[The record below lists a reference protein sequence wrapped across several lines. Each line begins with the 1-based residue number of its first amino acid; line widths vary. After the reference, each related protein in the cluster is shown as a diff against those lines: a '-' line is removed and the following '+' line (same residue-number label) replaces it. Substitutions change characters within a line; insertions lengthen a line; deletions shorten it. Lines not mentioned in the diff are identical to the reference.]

1 MKKLLLASAV
11 AALSVSAANA
21 APTVYGK
28 AYLTVDASN
37 AKATS
42 KSGIVQ
48 TKEDTNESGLNSN
61 SSRIGLKGSEALT
74 ADIDVV
80 YQLEY
85 GINIDSGDDTV
96 SQVVDVR
103 PKLDQSGKAVVDD
116 NGQVQYEPVFGDKKV
131 RKDQFYARDTYLG
144 LAHKEYGTLLAG
156 RLTTIDNNVDFA
168 SVLEGSNVADIG
180 PDFSAQRANN
190 AFAYVSPEYNGAQ
203 FLAMYAFDSD
213 TDKGGLADK
222 DQYGIGATY
231 STGPINAGASY
242 IAYGK
247 NNHLRLSGN
256 YAVSP
261 TLTAGALYQISKF
274 DEANSKKENTLIV
287 SGEMK
292 TATPWTAYGQVTL
305 VKNAAGVDG
314 EKKMGVGVGGKY
326 AFNKATTGHVYTGYI
341 NEDGRTYKGKNK
353 ALKDTVYESSKNT
366 GFSVGAGVEYRF

>member
-11 AALSVSAANA
+11 AALSVSAAHA

-28 AYLTVDASN
+28 AFLTVDASN
-37 AKATS
+37 TKATY
-42 KSGIVQ
+42 KSGIIQ
-48 TKEDTNESGLNSN
+48 TPEDINTSGLNSN
-61 SSRIGLKGSEALT
+61 SSRIGLRGSEALT

-80 YQLEY
+80 YKLEY
-85 GINIDSGDDTV
+85 GINIDNGDDTV
-96 SQVVDVR
+96 KKVVGVK
-103 PKLDQSGKAVVDD
+103 PKLDK
-116 NGQVQYEPVFGDKKV
+116 NGQVQYEPDFENEKIK
-131 RKDQFYARDTYLG
+131 KDQFYARDTYLG

-156 RLTTIDNNVDFA
+156 RLTTIDDNVDFA
-168 SVLEGSNVADIG
+168 SVLEANNVGDIG
-180 PDFSAQRANN
+180 PTFSAPRANN
-190 AFAYVSPEYNGAQ
+190 AFAYVSPERNGAQ

-213 TDKGGLADK
+213 TDEGSLANK

-274 DEANSKKENTLIV
+274 DEVNSKKENTLIV

-292 TATPWTAYGQVTL
+292 TATPWTAYGQVAL
-305 VKNAAGVDG
+305 IKNVKGKDD
-314 EKKMGVGVGGKY
+314 KSMGVGVGGKY
-326 AFNKATTGHVYTGYI
+326 AFNKVATGHLYAGYV
-341 NEDGRTYKGKNK
+341 NSERKNPVIRDIK
-353 ALKDTVYESSKNT
+353 YDSSKNT
-366 GFSVGAGVEYRF
+366 GFGVGAGLEYRF

>member
-11 AALSVSAANA
+11 AALSVSAAHA

-28 AYLTVDASN
+28 AFLTVDASN
-37 AKATS
+37 AKDTY
-42 KSGIVQ
+42 KSGIIQ
-48 TKEDTNESGLNSN
+48 TTEDINTSGLNSN
-61 SSRIGLKGSEALT
+61 SSRIGLRGSEALT

-80 YQLEY
+80 YKLEY
-85 GINIDSGDDTV
+85 GINID
-96 SQVVDVR
+96 
-103 PKLDQSGKAVVDD
+103 
-116 NGQVQYEPVFGDKKV
+116 NGAAN
-131 RKDQFYARDTYLG
+131 QFTSRDTYLG

-156 RLTTIDNNVDFA
+156 RLTTIDDNVDFA
-168 SVLEGSNVADIG
+168 AVLEGPNVGDIA
-180 PDFSAQRANN
+180 PTFSGRRANN
-190 AFAYVSPEYNGAQ
+190 AFAYVSPERNGAQ

-213 TDKGGLADK
+213 TDVGSIVNK

-274 DEANSKKENTLIV
+274 DEVNSKKENTLIV

-292 TATPWTAYGQVTL
+292 TATPWTAYGQVAL
-305 VKNAAGVDG
+305 IKNVAGKDD
-314 EKKMGVGVGGKY
+314 KSMGVGVGGKY
-326 AFNKATTGHVYTGYI
+326 AFNKATTGHLYAGYV
-341 NEDGRTYKGKNK
+341 NSERKNVTIR
-353 ALKDTVYESSKNT
+353 DIRYDSSKNT
-366 GFSVGAGVEYRF
+366 GFGVGAGLEYKF

>member
-11 AALSVSAANA
+11 AALSVSAAHA

-28 AYLTVDASN
+28 AFLTVDASN
-37 AKATS
+37 AKDTY
-42 KSGIVQ
+42 KSGIIQ
-48 TKEDTNESGLNSN
+48 TKEDINTSGLNSN

-85 GINIDSGDDTV
+85 GINIDNGDDTV
-96 SQVVDVR
+96 KKVVGVK
-103 PKLDQSGKAVVDD
+103 PKLDKSDNVVVDK
-116 NGQVQYEPVFGDKKV
+116 GQVQYEPDFKEEKIK
-131 RKDQFYARDTYLG
+131 KDQFYARDTYLG

-168 SVLEGSNVADIG
+168 SVLEANNVGDIG
-180 PDFSAQRANN
+180 PTFSAPRANN
-190 AFAYVSPEYNGAQ
+190 AFAYVSPERNGAQ

-213 TDKGGLADK
+213 TDEGSLANK

-242 IAYGK
+242 ITYGK

-261 TLTAGALYQISKF
+261 ALTAGALYQISKF
-274 DEANSKKENTLIV
+274 DTRNSKKENTLIV

-292 TATPWTAYGQVTL
+292 TATPWTAYGQVAL
-305 VKNAAGVDG
+305 IKNVAGFDG
-314 EKKMGVGVGGKY
+314 DESMGVGVGGKY
-326 AFNKATTGHVYTGYI
+326 AFNKATTGHIYTGYVNSERKNATI
-341 NEDGRTYKGKNK
+341 NDNRYDST
-353 ALKDTVYESSKNT
+353 KNT
-366 GFSVGAGVEYRF
+366 GFGVGAGVEYRF

>member
-11 AALSVSAANA
+11 AALSVSAAHA

-28 AYLTVDASN
+28 AFLTVDASN
-37 AKATS
+37 AKDTY

-48 TKEDTNESGLNSN
+48 TKEDINTSGLNSN
-61 SSRIGLKGSEALT
+61 SSRIGLRGSEALT

-80 YQLEY
+80 YKLEY
-85 GINIDSGDDTV
+85 RINIDS
-96 SQVVDVR
+96 
-103 PKLDQSGKAVVDD
+103 AA
-116 NGQVQYEPVFGDKKV
+116 GQFTS
-131 RKDQFYARDTYLG
+131 RDTYLG

-156 RLTTIDNNVDFA
+156 RLTTIDDNVDFA
-168 SVLEGSNVADIG
+168 SVLEANNVGDIG
-180 PDFSAQRANN
+180 PTFSAPRANN
-190 AFAYVSPEYNGAQ
+190 AFAYVSPERNGAQ

-213 TDKGGLADK
+213 TDEGSLADK

-274 DEANSKKENTLIV
+274 DEVNSKKENTLIV

-292 TATPWTAYGQVTL
+292 TATPWTAYGQVAL
-305 VKNAAGVDG
+305 IKNVKGKDD
-314 EKKMGVGVGGKY
+314 KSMGVGVGGKY
-326 AFNKATTGHVYTGYI
+326 AFNKATTGHLYAGYI
-341 NEDGRTYKGKNK
+341 NSERKNVTIR
-353 ALKDTVYESSKNT
+353 DIRYDSSKNT
-366 GFSVGAGVEYRF
+366 GFGVGAGLEYKF

>member
-11 AALSVSAANA
+11 AALSVSAAHA

-28 AYLTVDASN
+28 AFLTVDAGN
-37 AKATS
+37 AKTTY
-42 KSGIVQ
+42 KSGIIQ
-48 TKEDTNESGLNSN
+48 TPEDINTSGLNSN
-61 SSRIGLKGSEALT
+61 SSRIGLRGSEALT

-85 GINIDSGDDTV
+85 GINIDNGDDTV
-96 SQVVDVR
+96 KKVVGVK
-103 PKLDQSGKAVVDD
+103 PKLDKSDNVVVDK
-116 NGQVQYEPVFGDKKV
+116 GQVQYEPDFENEKIK
-131 RKDQFYARDTYLG
+131 KDQFYARDTYLG

-168 SVLEGSNVADIG
+168 SVLEANNVGDIG
-180 PDFSAQRANN
+180 PTFSAPRANN
-190 AFAYVSPEYNGAQ
+190 AFAYVSPERNGAQ

-213 TDKGGLADK
+213 TDEGSLANK

-242 IAYGK
+242 ITYGK

-274 DEANSKKENTLIV
+274 DEVNSKKENTLIV

-292 TATPWTAYGQVTL
+292 TATPWTAYGQVAL
-305 VKNAAGVDG
+305 IKNVAGKDD
-314 EKKMGVGVGGKY
+314 KSMGVGVGGKY
-326 AFNKATTGHVYTGYI
+326 AFNKVATGHLYAGYV
-341 NEDGRTYKGKNK
+341 NSERKNPVIRDIK
-353 ALKDTVYESSKNT
+353 YDSSKNT
-366 GFSVGAGVEYRF
+366 GFGVGAGLEYRF

>member
-11 AALSVSAANA
+11 AALSVSAAHA

-28 AYLTVDASN
+28 AFLTVDASN
-37 AKATS
+37 AKDTY
-42 KSGIVQ
+42 KSGIIQ
-48 TKEDTNESGLNSN
+48 TKEDINTSGLNSN

-85 GINIDSGDDTV
+85 GINIDNGDDTV
-96 SQVVDVR
+96 KKVVGVK
-103 PKLDQSGKAVVDD
+103 PKLDESGNVVVDK
-116 NGQVQYEPVFGDKKV
+116 GQVQYEPDFKEEKIK
-131 RKDQFYARDTYLG
+131 KDQFYARDTYLG

-168 SVLEGSNVADIG
+168 SVLEANNVGDIG
-180 PDFSAQRANN
+180 PTFSAPRANN
-190 AFAYVSPEYNGAQ
+190 AFAYVSPERNGAQ

-213 TDKGGLADK
+213 TDEGSLANK

-242 IAYGK
+242 ITYGK

-274 DEANSKKENTLIV
+274 DEVNSKKENTLIV

-292 TATPWTAYGQVTL
+292 TATPWTAYGQVAL
-305 VKNAAGVDG
+305 IKNVAGKDD
-314 EKKMGVGVGGKY
+314 KSMGVGVGGKY
-326 AFNKATTGHVYTGYI
+326 AFNKVATGHLYAGYV
-341 NEDGRTYKGKNK
+341 NSERKNPVIR
-353 ALKDTVYESSKNT
+353 DIRYDSSKNT
-366 GFSVGAGVEYRF
+366 GFGVGAGLEYKF

>member
-48 TKEDTNESGLNSN
+48 TKEDINTSGLNSN
-61 SSRIGLKGSEALT
+61 SSRIGLRGSEALT

-80 YQLEY
+80 YKLEY
-85 GINIDSGDDTV
+85 RINIDS
-96 SQVVDVR
+96 
-103 PKLDQSGKAVVDD
+103 AA
-116 NGQVQYEPVFGDKKV
+116 GQFTS
-131 RKDQFYARDTYLG
+131 RDTYLG

-156 RLTTIDNNVDFA
+156 RLTTIDDNVDFA
-168 SVLEGSNVADIG
+168 SVLEANNVGDIG
-180 PDFSAQRANN
+180 PTFSAPRANN
-190 AFAYVSPEYNGAQ
+190 AFAYVSPERNGAQ

-213 TDKGGLADK
+213 TDEGSLADK

-274 DEANSKKENTLIV
+274 DEVNSKKENTLIV

-292 TATPWTAYGQVTL
+292 TATPWTAYGQVAL
-305 VKNAAGVDG
+305 IKNVKGKDD
-314 EKKMGVGVGGKY
+314 KSMGVGVGGKY
-326 AFNKATTGHVYTGYI
+326 AFNKATTGHLYAGYI
-341 NEDGRTYKGKNK
+341 NSERKNVTIR
-353 ALKDTVYESSKNT
+353 DIRYDSSKNT
-366 GFSVGAGVEYRF
+366 GFGVGAGLEYKF

>member
-28 AYLTVDASN
+28 AFLTVDASN
-37 AKATS
+37 AKETY

-48 TKEDTNESGLNSN
+48 TKEDINTSGLNSN
-61 SSRIGLKGSEALT
+61 SSRIGLRGSEALT
-74 ADIDVV
+74 ADTDVV

-85 GINIDSGDDTV
+85 RINIDS
-96 SQVVDVR
+96 
-103 PKLDQSGKAVVDD
+103 AA
-116 NGQVQYEPVFGDKKV
+116 N
-131 RKDQFYARDTYLG
+131 QFTSRDTYLG
-144 LAHKEYGTLLAG
+144 LAHKQYGTLLAG
-156 RLTTIDNNVDFA
+156 RLTAISDNVDFA
-168 SVLEGSNVADIG
+168 SVLEGDNNMGDVG
-180 PDFSAQRANN
+180 PTFGAPRANN
-190 AFAYVSPEYNGAQ
+190 AFAYVSPEYNGTQ

-213 TDKGGLADK
+213 TDRGGIVNK

-261 TLTAGALYQISKF
+261 ALTAGALYQISKF
-274 DEANSKKENTLIV
+274 ETPNSKKENTLIV

-292 TATPWTAYGQVTL
+292 TATPWTAYGQVAL
-305 VKNAAGVDG
+305 VKNNAGFDG
-314 EKKMGVGVGGKY
+314 EKRMGVGVGGKY
-326 AFNKATTGHVYTGYI
+326 AFNKATTGHIYTGYI
-341 NEDGRTYKGKNK
+341 NEDGRRYMGRNT
-353 ALKDTVYESSKNT
+353 ALEDTVYDSAKNT
-366 GFSVGAGVEYRF
+366 GFGVGAGVEYRF

>member
-11 AALSVSAANA
+11 AALSVSAAHA

-28 AYLTVDASN
+28 AFLTVDASN
-37 AKATS
+37 TKATY
-42 KSGIVQ
+42 KSGIIQ
-48 TKEDTNESGLNSN
+48 TPEDINTSGLNSN
-61 SSRIGLKGSEALT
+61 SSRIGLRGSEALT

-85 GINIDSGDDTV
+85 GINIDNGDDTV
-96 SQVVDVR
+96 KKVVGVK
-103 PKLDQSGKAVVDD
+103 PKLDK
-116 NGQVQYEPVFGDKKV
+116 NGQVQYEPDFKEEKIK
-131 RKDQFYARDTYLG
+131 KDQFYARDTYLG

-168 SVLEGSNVADIG
+168 SVLEANNVGDIG
-180 PDFSAQRANN
+180 PTFSAPRANN
-190 AFAYVSPEYNGAQ
+190 AFAYVSPERNGAQ

-213 TDKGGLADK
+213 TDEGSLANK

-274 DEANSKKENTLIV
+274 DEVNSKKENTLIV

-292 TATPWTAYGQVTL
+292 TATPWTAYGQVAL
-305 VKNAAGVDG
+305 IKNVKGKDD
-314 EKKMGVGVGGKY
+314 KSMGVGVGGKY
-326 AFNKATTGHVYTGYI
+326 AFNKVATGHLYAGYV
-341 NEDGRTYKGKNK
+341 NSERKNPVIR
-353 ALKDTVYESSKNT
+353 DIQYDSSKNT
-366 GFSVGAGVEYRF
+366 GFGVGAGLEYRF

>member
-11 AALSVSAANA
+11 AALSVSAAHA

-28 AYLTVDASN
+28 AFLTVDASN
-37 AKATS
+37 AKTTY

-48 TKEDTNESGLNSN
+48 TPEDINTSGLNSN

-85 GINIDSGDDTV
+85 GINIDNGKD
-96 SQVVDVR
+96 SQFT
-103 PKLDQSGKAVVDD
+103 S
-116 NGQVQYEPVFGDKKV
+116 
-131 RKDQFYARDTYLG
+131 RDTYLG

-156 RLTTIDNNVDFA
+156 RLTTIDDNVDFA
-168 SVLEGSNVADIG
+168 SVLIGNNVGDIG
-180 PDFSAQRANN
+180 PTFGAPRANN
-190 AFAYVSPEYNGAQ
+190 AFAYVSPERNGAQ
-203 FLAMYAFDSD
+203 FLAMYAFDKD
-213 TDKGGLADK
+213 TDEGGLADK

-231 STGPINAGASY
+231 SIGPINAGASY

-274 DEANSKKENTLIV
+274 DEVNSKKENTLIV

-292 TATPWTAYGQVTL
+292 TATPWTAYGQVAL
-305 VKNAAGVDG
+305 IKNVAGKDD
-314 EKKMGVGVGGKY
+314 KSMGVGVGGKY
-326 AFNKATTGHVYTGYI
+326 AFNKAATGHIYAGYV
-341 NEDGRTYKGKNK
+341 NSDRKNVTYKGNPY
-353 ALKDTVYESSKNT
+353 DNSKNT
-366 GFSVGAGVEYRF
+366 GFGIGAGLEYKF

>member
-11 AALSVSAANA
+11 AALSVSAAHA

-28 AYLTVDASN
+28 AFLTVDAGN
-37 AKATS
+37 AKDTY

-48 TKEDTNESGLNSN
+48 TTEDINTSGLNSN
-61 SSRIGLKGSEALT
+61 SSRIGLRGSEALT

-80 YQLEY
+80 YKLEY
-85 GINIDSGDDTV
+85 GINIDNGDDTV
-96 SQVVDVR
+96 SRVVGVK
-103 PKLDQSGKAVVDD
+103 PKLDKSGNVVVDK
-116 NGQVQYEPVFGDKKV
+116 GQVQYEPDFENEKIK
-131 RKDQFYARDTYLG
+131 KDQFYARDTYLG
-144 LAHKEYGTLLAG
+144 LAHKQYGTLLAG
-156 RLTTIDNNVDFA
+156 RLTTIDDNVDFA
-168 SVLEGSNVADIG
+168 SVLKASNVADIG
-180 PDFSAQRANN
+180 PTFSAPRANN
-190 AFAYVSPEYNGAQ
+190 AFAYVSPERNGAQ

-213 TDKGGLADK
+213 ADEGSLADK

-274 DEANSKKENTLIV
+274 DEVNSKKENTLIV

-292 TATPWTAYGQVTL
+292 TATPWTAYGQVAL
-305 VKNAAGVDG
+305 IKNVKGKDD
-314 EKKMGVGVGGKY
+314 KSMGVGVGGKY
-326 AFNKATTGHVYTGYI
+326 AFNKATTGHLYAGYV
-341 NEDGRTYKGKNK
+341 NSERKNPVIR
-353 ALKDTVYESSKNT
+353 DIQYDSSKNT
-366 GFSVGAGVEYRF
+366 GFGVGAGLEYRF

>member
-11 AALSVSAANA
+11 AALSVSAAHA

-28 AYLTVDASN
+28 AFLTVDASN
-37 AKATS
+37 TKATY

-48 TKEDTNESGLNSN
+48 TPEDINTSGLNSN
-61 SSRIGLKGSEALT
+61 SSRIGLRGSEALT

-80 YQLEY
+80 YKLEY
-85 GINIDSGDDTV
+85 GINIDNGDDTV
-96 SQVVDVR
+96 KKVVGVK
-103 PKLDQSGKAVVDD
+103 PKLDKND
-116 NGQVQYEPVFGDKKV
+116 QVQYEPDFKEEKIK
-131 RKDQFYARDTYLG
+131 KDQFYARDTYLG

-156 RLTTIDNNVDFA
+156 RLTTIDDNVDFA
-168 SVLEGSNVADIG
+168 SVLEANNVGDIG
-180 PDFSAQRANN
+180 PTFSAPRANN
-190 AFAYVSPEYNGAQ
+190 AFAYVSPERNGAQ

-213 TDKGGLADK
+213 TDEGSLADK

-274 DEANSKKENTLIV
+274 DEVNSKKENTLIV

-292 TATPWTAYGQVTL
+292 TATPWTAYGQVAL
-305 VKNAAGVDG
+305 IKNVKGKND
-314 EKKMGVGVGGKY
+314 KSMGVGVGGKY
-326 AFNKATTGHVYTGYI
+326 AFNKVATGHLYAGYV
-341 NEDGRTYKGKNK
+341 NSERKNPVIR
-353 ALKDTVYESSKNT
+353 DIQYDSSKNT
-366 GFSVGAGVEYRF
+366 GFGVGAGLEYKF

>member
-11 AALSVSAANA
+11 AALSVSAAHA

-28 AYLTVDASN
+28 AFLTVDAGN
-37 AKATS
+37 AKDTY

-48 TKEDTNESGLNSN
+48 TTEDINTSGLNSN
-61 SSRIGLKGSEALT
+61 SSRIGLRGSEALT

-80 YQLEY
+80 YKLEY
-85 GINIDSGDDTV
+85 RINIDS
-96 SQVVDVR
+96 
-103 PKLDQSGKAVVDD
+103 AA
-116 NGQVQYEPVFGDKKV
+116 GQFTS
-131 RKDQFYARDTYLG
+131 RDTYLG

-156 RLTTIDNNVDFA
+156 RLTTIDDNVDFA
-168 SVLEGSNVADIG
+168 SVLEANNVGDIG
-180 PDFSAQRANN
+180 PTFSAPRANN
-190 AFAYVSPEYNGAQ
+190 AFAYVSPERNGAQ

-213 TDKGGLADK
+213 TDEGSLANK

-274 DEANSKKENTLIV
+274 DEVNSKKENTLIV

-292 TATPWTAYGQVTL
+292 TATPWTAYGQVAL
-305 VKNAAGVDG
+305 IKNVKGKND
-314 EKKMGVGVGGKY
+314 KSMGVGVGGKY
-326 AFNKATTGHVYTGYI
+326 AFNKVATGHLYAGYVNSERKNVTI
-341 NEDGRTYKGKNK
+341 NNNLYD
-353 ALKDTVYESSKNT
+353 SSKNT
-366 GFSVGAGVEYRF
+366 GFGVGAGLEYRF

>member
-11 AALSVSAANA
+11 AALSVSAAHA

-28 AYLTVDASN
+28 AFLTVDASN
-37 AKATS
+37 TKTTY

-48 TKEDTNESGLNSN
+48 TPEDINTSGLNSN
-61 SSRIGLKGSEALT
+61 SSRIGLRGSEALT

-80 YQLEY
+80 YKLEY

-96 SQVVDVR
+96 KKVVGVK
-103 PKLDQSGKAVVDD
+103 PKLDESGNVVVDK
-116 NGQVQYEPVFGDKKV
+116 GQVQYEPDFKEEKIK
-131 RKDQFYARDTYLG
+131 KDQFYARDTYLG

-156 RLTTIDNNVDFA
+156 RLTTIDDNVDFA
-168 SVLEGSNVADIG
+168 SVLEANNVGDIG
-180 PDFSAQRANN
+180 PTFSAPRANN
-190 AFAYVSPEYNGAQ
+190 AFAYVSPERNGAQ

-213 TDKGGLADK
+213 TDEGSLANK

-274 DEANSKKENTLIV
+274 DEVNSKKENTLIV

-292 TATPWTAYGQVTL
+292 TATPWTAYGQVAL
-305 VKNAAGVDG
+305 IKNVAGKND
-314 EKKMGVGVGGKY
+314 KSMGVGVGGKY
-326 AFNKATTGHVYTGYI
+326 AFNKVATGHLYAGYV
-341 NEDGRTYKGKNK
+341 NSERKNPVIR
-353 ALKDTVYESSKNT
+353 DIQYDSSKNT
-366 GFSVGAGVEYRF
+366 GFGVGAGLEYRF

>member
-61 SSRIGLKGSEALT
+61 SSRIGLRGSEALT

-80 YQLEY
+80 YKLEY
-85 GINIDSGDDTV
+85 GINIDNGDDTV
-96 SQVVDVR
+96 SRVVGVK
-103 PKLDQSGKAVVDD
+103 PKLDKSGNVVVDK
-116 NGQVQYEPVFGDKKV
+116 GQVQYEPDFENEKIK
-131 RKDQFYARDTYLG
+131 KDQFYARDTYLG
-144 LAHKEYGTLLAG
+144 LAHKQYGTLLAG
-156 RLTTIDNNVDFA
+156 RLTTIDDNVDFA
-168 SVLEGSNVADIG
+168 SVLEANNVADIG
-180 PDFSAQRANN
+180 PTFGAPRANN
-190 AFAYVSPEYNGAQ
+190 AFAYVSPERNGAQ
-203 FLAMYAFDSD
+203 FLAMYAFDAD
-213 TDKGGLADK
+213 TDKGSLADK

-261 TLTAGALYQISKF
+261 ILTAGALYQISKF

>member
-11 AALSVSAANA
+11 AALSVSVAHA

-28 AYLTVDASN
+28 AFLTVDASN
-37 AKATS
+37 TKATY
-42 KSGIVQ
+42 KSGIIQ
-48 TKEDTNESGLNSN
+48 TPEDINTSGLNSN

-85 GINIDSGDDTV
+85 GINIDNGDDTV
-96 SQVVDVR
+96 KKVVGVK
-103 PKLDQSGKAVVDD
+103 PKLDK
-116 NGQVQYEPVFGDKKV
+116 GQVERDDKGQVKYEPDFKEEKIK
-131 RKDQFYARDTYLG
+131 KDQFYARDTYLG

-168 SVLEGSNVADIG
+168 SVLEANNVGDIG
-180 PDFSAQRANN
+180 PTFSAPRANN
-190 AFAYVSPEYNGAQ
+190 AFAYVSPERNGAQ

-213 TDKGGLADK
+213 TDEGSLANK

-242 IAYGK
+242 ITYGK

-274 DEANSKKENTLIV
+274 DEVNSKKENTLIV

-292 TATPWTAYGQVTL
+292 TATPWTAYGQVAL
-305 VKNAAGVDG
+305 IKNVAGKDD
-314 EKKMGVGVGGKY
+314 KSMGVGVGGKY
-326 AFNKATTGHVYTGYI
+326 AFNKVATGHLYAGYV
-341 NEDGRTYKGKNK
+341 NSERKNPVIRDIK
-353 ALKDTVYESSKNT
+353 YDSSKNT
-366 GFSVGAGVEYRF
+366 GFGVGAGLEYRF

>member
-11 AALSVSAANA
+11 AALSVSAAHA

-28 AYLTVDASN
+28 AFLTVDASN
-37 AKATS
+37 TKGNTY

-48 TKEDTNESGLNSN
+48 TKEDINTSGLNSN
-61 SSRIGLKGSEALT
+61 SSRIGLRGSEALT

-80 YQLEY
+80 YKLEY
-85 GINIDSGDDTV
+85 RINIDS
-96 SQVVDVR
+96 
-103 PKLDQSGKAVVDD
+103 AA
-116 NGQVQYEPVFGDKKV
+116 GQFTS
-131 RKDQFYARDTYLG
+131 RDTYLG

-156 RLTTIDNNVDFA
+156 RLTTIDDNVDFA
-168 SVLEGSNVADIG
+168 SVLKANNVGDIG
-180 PDFSAQRANN
+180 PTFSAPRANN
-190 AFAYVSPEYNGAQ
+190 AFAYVSPERNGAQ

-213 TDKGGLADK
+213 TDEGSLANK

-242 IAYGK
+242 ITYGK

-274 DEANSKKENTLIV
+274 DEVNSKKENTLIV

-292 TATPWTAYGQVTL
+292 TATPWTAYGQVAL
-305 VKNAAGVDG
+305 IKNVEGKND
-314 EKKMGVGVGGKY
+314 KSMGIGVGGKY
-326 AFNKATTGHVYTGYI
+326 AFNEATTGHLYAGYVNSERKNVTI
-341 NEDGRTYKGKNK
+341 NNNLYD
-353 ALKDTVYESSKNT
+353 SSKNT
-366 GFSVGAGVEYRF
+366 GFGIGAGLEYKF

>member
-11 AALSVSAANA
+11 AALSVSAAHA

-28 AYLTVDASN
+28 AFLTVDASN
-37 AKATS
+37 TKATY

-48 TKEDTNESGLNSN
+48 TPEDINTSGLNSN
-61 SSRIGLKGSEALT
+61 SSRIGLRGSEALT

-80 YQLEY
+80 YKLEY
-85 GINIDSGDDTV
+85 GINIDNGDDTV
-96 SQVVDVR
+96 KKVVGVK
-103 PKLDQSGKAVVDD
+103 PKLDESGNVVVDK
-116 NGQVQYEPVFGDKKV
+116 GQVQYEPDFKEGKIK
-131 RKDQFYARDTYLG
+131 KDQFYARDTYLG
-144 LAHKEYGTLLAG
+144 LAHKQYGTLLAG
-156 RLTTIDNNVDFA
+156 RLTTIDDNVDFA
-168 SVLEGSNVADIG
+168 SVLEANNVGDIG
-180 PDFSAQRANN
+180 PTFSAPRANN
-190 AFAYVSPEYNGAQ
+190 AFAYVSPERNGAQ

-213 TDKGGLADK
+213 TDEGSLANK

-274 DEANSKKENTLIV
+274 DEVNSKKENTLIV

-292 TATPWTAYGQVTL
+292 TATPWTAYGQVAL
-305 VKNAAGVDG
+305 IKNVKGKND
-314 EKKMGVGVGGKY
+314 KSMGVGVGGKY
-326 AFNKATTGHVYTGYI
+326 AFNKVATGHLYAGYV
-341 NEDGRTYKGKNK
+341 NSERKNPVIR
-353 ALKDTVYESSKNT
+353 DIQYDSSKNT
-366 GFSVGAGVEYRF
+366 GFGVGAGLEYRF

>member
-11 AALSVSAANA
+11 AALSVSAAHA

-28 AYLTVDASN
+28 AFLTVDASN
-37 AKATS
+37 TKATY
-42 KSGIVQ
+42 KSGIIQ
-48 TKEDTNESGLNSN
+48 TPEDINTSGLNSN
-61 SSRIGLKGSEALT
+61 SSRIGLRGSEALT

-80 YQLEY
+80 YKLEY
-85 GINIDSGDDTV
+85 GINIDNGDDTV
-96 SQVVDVR
+96 KKVVGVK
-103 PKLDQSGKAVVDD
+103 PKLDK
-116 NGQVQYEPVFGDKKV
+116 NGQVQYEPDFKEEKIK
-131 RKDQFYARDTYLG
+131 KDQFYARDTYLG

-156 RLTTIDNNVDFA
+156 RLTTIDDNVDFA
-168 SVLEGSNVADIG
+168 SVLEANNVGDIG
-180 PDFSAQRANN
+180 PTFSAPRANN
-190 AFAYVSPEYNGAQ
+190 AFAYVSPERNGAQ

-213 TDKGGLADK
+213 ADEGSLANK

-274 DEANSKKENTLIV
+274 DEVNSKKENTLIV

-292 TATPWTAYGQVTL
+292 TATPWTAYGQVAL
-305 VKNAAGVDG
+305 IKNVAGKDD
-314 EKKMGVGVGGKY
+314 KSMGVGVGGKY
-326 AFNKATTGHVYTGYI
+326 AFNKVATGHLYAGYV
-341 NEDGRTYKGKNK
+341 NSERKNPVIRDIK
-353 ALKDTVYESSKNT
+353 YDSSKNT
-366 GFSVGAGVEYRF
+366 GFGVGAGLEYRF

>member
-11 AALSVSAANA
+11 AALSVSAAHA

-28 AYLTVDASN
+28 AFLTVDAGN
-37 AKATS
+37 AKDTY

-48 TKEDTNESGLNSN
+48 TTEDINTSGLNSN
-61 SSRIGLKGSEALT
+61 SSRIGLRGSEALT

-80 YQLEY
+80 YKLEY
-85 GINIDSGDDTV
+85 GINIDNGDDTV
-96 SQVVDVR
+96 SRVVGVK
-103 PKLDQSGKAVVDD
+103 PKLDKSGNVVVDK
-116 NGQVQYEPVFGDKKV
+116 GQVQYEPDFENEKIK
-131 RKDQFYARDTYLG
+131 KDQFYARDTYLG

-168 SVLEGSNVADIG
+168 SVLEANNVGDIG
-180 PDFSAQRANN
+180 PTFSAPRANN
-190 AFAYVSPEYNGAQ
+190 AFAYVSPERNGAQ

-213 TDKGGLADK
+213 TDEGSLANK

-242 IAYGK
+242 ITYGK

-274 DEANSKKENTLIV
+274 DEVNSKKENTLIV

-292 TATPWTAYGQVTL
+292 TATPWTAYGQVAL
-305 VKNAAGVDG
+305 IKNVAGKDD
-314 EKKMGVGVGGKY
+314 KSMGVGVGGKY
-326 AFNKATTGHVYTGYI
+326 AFNKVATGHLYAGYV
-341 NEDGRTYKGKNK
+341 NSERKNPVIRDIK
-353 ALKDTVYESSKNT
+353 YDSSKNT
-366 GFSVGAGVEYRF
+366 GFGVGAGLEYRF

>member
-11 AALSVSAANA
+11 AALSVSAAHA

-28 AYLTVDASN
+28 AFLTVDASN
-37 AKATS
+37 AKDTY
-42 KSGIVQ
+42 KSGIIQ
-48 TKEDTNESGLNSN
+48 TKEDINTSGLNSN

-85 GINIDSGDDTV
+85 GINIDNGDDTV
-96 SQVVDVR
+96 KKVVGVK
-103 PKLDQSGKAVVDD
+103 PKLDKS
-116 NGQVQYEPVFGDKKV
+116 GQVERDDKGQVKYEPDFKEEKIK
-131 RKDQFYARDTYLG
+131 KDQFYARDTYLG
-144 LAHKEYGTLLAG
+144 LAHKQYGTLLAG

-168 SVLEGSNVADIG
+168 SVLEANNVGDIG
-180 PDFSAQRANN
+180 PTFSAPRANN
-190 AFAYVSPEYNGAQ
+190 AFAYVSPERNGAQ

-213 TDKGGLADK
+213 TDEGSLANK

-274 DEANSKKENTLIV
+274 DEVNSKKENTLIV

-292 TATPWTAYGQVTL
+292 TATPWTAYGQVAL
-305 VKNAAGVDG
+305 IKNVAGKDD
-314 EKKMGVGVGGKY
+314 KSMGVGVGGKY
-326 AFNKATTGHVYTGYI
+326 AFNKVATGHLYAGYV
-341 NEDGRTYKGKNK
+341 NSERKNPVIRDIK
-353 ALKDTVYESSKNT
+353 YDSSKNT
-366 GFSVGAGVEYRF
+366 GFGVGAGLEYRF

>member
-11 AALSVSAANA
+11 AALSVSAAHA

-28 AYLTVDASN
+28 AFLTVDASN
-37 AKATS
+37 TKTTY

-48 TKEDTNESGLNSN
+48 TPEDINTSGLNSN
-61 SSRIGLKGSEALT
+61 SSRIGLRGSEALT

-96 SQVVDVR
+96 SQVVGVK
-103 PKLDQSGKAVVDD
+103 PKYQSGNVVLDN

-131 RKDQFYARDTYLG
+131 KKDQFYARDTYLG
-144 LAHKEYGTLLAG
+144 LAHKQYGTLLAG
-156 RLTTIDNNVDFA
+156 RLTTIDDNVDFA
-168 SVLEGSNVADIG
+168 SVLEGNNVGDIG

-274 DEANSKKENTLIV
+274 DEVNSKKENTLIV

-292 TATPWTAYGQVTL
+292 TATPWTAYGQVAL
-305 VKNAAGVDG
+305 IKNVKGKND
-314 EKKMGVGVGGKY
+314 KSMGVGVGGKY
-326 AFNKATTGHVYTGYI
+326 AFNKATTGHLYAGYV
-341 NEDGRTYKGKNK
+341 NSERKNVTIR
-353 ALKDTVYESSKNT
+353 DIRYDSSKNT
-366 GFSVGAGVEYRF
+366 GFGVGAGLEYKF